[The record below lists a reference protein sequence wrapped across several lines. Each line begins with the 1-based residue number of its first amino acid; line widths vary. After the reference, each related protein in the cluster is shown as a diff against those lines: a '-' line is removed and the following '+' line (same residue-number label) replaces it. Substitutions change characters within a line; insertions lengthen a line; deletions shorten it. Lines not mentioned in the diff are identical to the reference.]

1 MNVKKSLENHIRGWF
16 PQEPKLRKSPANLD
30 SRIKPQPIVPSQM
43 GKGTVRVAKNIGL
56 VNVFSIIIFILF
68 FSQFNVESG
77 WKIVGLV
84 SGIVFGLIGGAWA
97 APRVIKRTENHK
109 DSLGWKEYLGVTV
122 PAVIFVL
129 LLNQVSFEFSLFASF
144 TLWITF
150 WFVHMVL
157 FLSFEKKKKVF
168 MLQDGWFGVVY
179 SIVPKASKNNSV
191 TFPESNPQEVSE
203 KLIPDNKSWML
214 LLSVGT
220 FVIVIPAISLWL
232 SSYAN
237 FFSSGEGTFIIL
249 FSFSIGV
256 LFALLFSVHYR
267 NQSKKTDPGL

>member
-1 MNVKKSLENHIRGWF
+1 
-16 PQEPKLRKSPANLD
+16 
-30 SRIKPQPIVPSQM
+30 M
-43 GKGTVRVAKNIGL
+43 GKGTIRVAKNIGI

-109 DSLGWKEYLGVTV
+109 DSLGWKEYLCVTV

-129 LLNQVSFEFSLFASF
+129 LLNQVSFEFSMFASF
-144 TLWITF
+144 SLWITF

-168 MLQDGWFGVVY
+168 ILQDDWFGVVY
-179 SIVPKASKNNSV
+179 SIVPQPSKNNSV
-191 TFPESNPQEVSE
+191 IFPESSPPEVSGR
-203 KLIPDNKSWML
+203 LIPDNKSWML

-220 FVIVIPAISLWL
+220 FVIVIPAISLWM

-237 FFSSGEGTFIIL
+237 FFSSSEGAFIIL
-249 FSFSIGV
+249 FSFGIGV

-267 NQSKKTDPGL
+267 NQNKKQTQGSDLKT